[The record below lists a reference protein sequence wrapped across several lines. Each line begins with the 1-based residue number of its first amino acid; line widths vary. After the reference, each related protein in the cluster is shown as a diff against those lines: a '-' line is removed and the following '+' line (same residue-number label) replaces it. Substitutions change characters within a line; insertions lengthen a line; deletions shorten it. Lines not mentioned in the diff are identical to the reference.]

1 MAECSECHLAIQDAV
16 VVRVGDATLHEDCL
30 RCAVCRDT
38 LDGSCFARF
47 GQFYCREDFVRMF
60 GPRCAACHATFTA
73 ADSVRR
79 LGGGGQQYHLHCFTC
94 SKCGLAL
101 DKGMRVGLDSLGQ
114 LLCEEDFLRHQETEV
129 KDKVKLEAE
138 TDADSGI
145 ESEVSLD
152 NIKNLS
158 GEADKSFED
167 DGKFLQ
173 SPDKDEDTDDLDKD
187 LDDDDKKEGKD
198 GRRRGPRT
206 TIKAKQLEVLKNC
219 FDQNPKPT
227 RLMREQLAK
236 DTGLPMRVI
245 QVWFQNKRS
254 KTKRI
259 NQLHFMNH
267 NYRMAAFL
275 PPTHRRALH
284 QMPFPPNSLAG
295 GPGGPGGQFEFRPPF
310 PPQHEAMFPGGPPPG
325 DFGPPFPGPG
335 PHNYPIEQGIPCDF
349 GPIPSSSSGP
359 FPSPPLHQGDT
370 FPPSSLSSSSD
381 SFPLPAVSGG
391 GGAVGSSEGSLGG
404 FPSPPLSECS
414 IPDYHVP
421 VQDGLVC

>member
-1 MAECSECHLAIQDAV
+1 MTECDECHTTIHDKVLL
-16 VVRVGDATLHEDCL
+16 RVGDSTLHEDCL
-30 RCAVCRDT
+30 KCQVCKER
-38 LDGSCFARF
+38 LDGTCFTKF
-47 GQFYCREDFVRMF
+47 GQFYCKQDFYRMF
-60 GPRCAACHATFTA
+60 GPRCSACHLVYPVDDT
-73 ADSVRR
+73 VRT
-79 LGGGGQQYHLHCFTC
+79 LGNYQFHLNCFYCT
-94 SKCGLAL
+94 KCHLSL
-101 DKGMRVGLDSLGQ
+101 DKGMKVGLDHLGN
-114 LLCEEDFLRHQETEV
+114 LLCEEDYIRHTEDIMTSLCR
-129 KDKVKLEAE
+129 DKVKHETE

-152 NIKNLS
+152 NIKNIS
-158 GEADKSFED
+158 GDADKSFED

-173 SPDKDEDTDDLDKD
+173 SPDKDDDNDNDDLDKD

-219 FDQNPKPT
+219 FDSNPKPT

-275 PPTHRRALH
+275 PPNHRRALH
-284 QMPFPPNSLAG
+284 QMPFPPNSMAG
-295 GPGGPGGQFEFRPPF
+295 PGQFEFRPPF
-310 PPQHEAMFPGGPPPG
+310 PPTDCGGPFPPQG
-325 DFGPPFPGPG
+325 DFGGYPSGP
-335 PHNYPIEQGIPCDF
+335 PHNYPIEQGVPCDF
-349 GPIPSSSSGP
+349 GPMV
-359 FPSPPLHQGDT
+359 SPPLHQGD
-370 FPPSSLSSSSD
+370 FPPSSGDFPSSD
-381 SFPLPAVSGG
+381 GCG
-391 GGAVGSSEGSLGG
+391 GG

-414 IPDYHVP
+414 IPDYQIP
-421 VQDGLVC
+421 VNDNMVC

>member
-1 MAECSECHLAIQDAV
+1 MQVFTEADRARKI
-16 VVRVGDATLHEDCL
+16 GDQLFHT
-30 RCAVCRDT
+30 
-38 LDGSCFARF
+38 
-47 GQFYCREDFVRMF
+47 Q
-60 GPRCAACHATFTA
+60 
-73 ADSVRR
+73 
-79 LGGGGQQYHLHCFTC
+79 CFTC
-94 SKCGLAL
+94 RDCSANLTEGDKVGCDHKGNLFCEIDYIKHTNSSVSTIGSEMSDTDTSNYFDLDTSNSMTEGGGCGGGDELAVKRETKSP
-101 DKGMRVGLDSLGQ
+101 DMKGHGSE
-114 LLCEEDFLRHQETEV
+114 EEDEGSKE
-129 KDKVKLEAE
+129 
-138 TDADSGI
+138 
-145 ESEVSLD
+145 
-152 NIKNLS
+152 
-158 GEADKSFED
+158 GEYDGEMAK
-167 DGKFLQ
+167 DGK
-173 SPDKDEDTDDLDKD
+173 
-187 LDDDDKKEGKD
+187 
-198 GRRRGPRT
+198 RRGPRT
-206 TIKAKQLEVLKNC
+206 TIKAKQLEVLKTC

-227 RLMREQLAK
+227 RQVREQLAK

-284 QMPFPPNSLAG
+284 QMPFPPNSLA
-295 GPGGPGGQFEFRPPF
+295 GGPGGQFEFRPPF